1 MTIRRLYTG
10 SLVYGSLPPGC
21 RLCLRGLKSVI
32 FVTGLCPRRCF
43 YCPLSRERRGRDV
56 VYVNERPVKNM
67 AELLAEVLVS
77 GSRGAGLTGGDPL
90 VRPARTLK
98 FLRTLKEELGSSFHV
113 HLYTSG
119 RTLTPKLLLELE
131 KAGLDE
137 LRLHPEPSDVDRLLE
152 LLKCVK
158 PSIEV
163 GFEIPMLPDGLGE
176 ALNLVKKLAACDA
189 VTFLNVNELEFSEE
203 NSGELLARGYR
214 LSDDWKSAVG
224 SKEAALKLLEVAEE
238 EGLPLSIHFCPAGVK
253 DRFQTGLR
261 LYRRGVLSAR
271 LHELVSDE
279 GTLLKALVS
288 EDCENAPSHMVFRGR
303 IGPETSVALAELLG
317 LEYRLIEELPN
328 HQRTLLNVG

>member
-10 SLVYGSLPPGC
+10 SLVYGSLPSGC
-21 RLCLRGLKSVI
+21 RLCLRGLKSVV

-56 VYVNERPVKNM
+56 VYVNERPVGNE
-67 AELLAEVLVS
+67 AELLAEVLIS

-98 FLRTLKEELGSSFHV
+98 FLRTLKGEFGDNFHV
-113 HLYTSG
+113 HLYTTG
-119 RTLTPKLLLELE
+119 RTLTPRLLSELE
-131 KAGLDE
+131 DAGLDE
-137 LRLHPEPSDVDRLLE
+137 LRLHPEPNDVDRLLE
-152 LLKCVK
+152 LLRRAK

-163 GFEIPMLPDGLGE
+163 GFEIPMLPDR
-176 ALNLVKKLAACDA
+176 LNETLSLARRLATCDA
-189 VTFLNVNELEFSEE
+189 VTFLNINELEFSEE

-224 SKEAALKLLEVAEE
+224 SREAATKLLEAAER
-238 EGLPLSIHFCPAGVK
+238 EGLPLSIHFCPANVK
-253 DRFQTGLR
+253 DRYQTGLR
-261 LYRRGVLSAR
+261 LYRRGVMSAK

-279 GTLLKALVS
+279 GTLLKALIP
-288 EDCENAPSHMVFRGR
+288 EGCEKAPSGMIVEGR
-303 IGPETSVALAELLG
+303 VGPETSVALAELLG

-328 HQRTLLNVG
+328 YQRTLLNIG